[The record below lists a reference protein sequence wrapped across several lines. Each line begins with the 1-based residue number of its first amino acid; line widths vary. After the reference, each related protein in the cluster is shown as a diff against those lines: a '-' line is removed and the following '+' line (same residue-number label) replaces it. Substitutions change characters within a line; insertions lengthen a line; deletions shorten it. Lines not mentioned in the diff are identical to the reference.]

1 MFFDVNTGIVLIS
14 FRELVILCEDL
25 YFHNDLSMS
34 IPSQVKIS
42 WSYCIVKDMFLGEI
56 YSKDQVRGYPDA

>member
-1 MFFDVNTGIVLIS
+1 MFFDVNTRIVLIS

-34 IPSQVKIS
+34 IPSQVEIS
-42 WSYCIVKDMFLGEI
+42 
-56 YSKDQVRGYPDA
+56 